1 VKQTGFVYSTDYG
14 WTFSRDSALSAQ
26 GSKLGLV
33 QFTGANEITASWF
46 NINSGGTIVAK
57 RAVATNVVAVRN
69 RETIPFT
76 CSPNPAQNLVTV
88 QFTLPKTERVWLK
101 LYSML
106 GQEVA
111 QILDE
116 NLPAGEH
123 KRLLDLSHELLG
135 QSVYFLHLQTLT
147 IFQQQ
152 TIQVLR

>member
-1 VKQTGFVYSTDYG
+1 
-14 WTFSRDSALSAQ
+14 
-26 GSKLGLV
+26 V

-116 NLPAGEH
+116 TLPAGEH
-123 KRLLDLSHELLG
+123 EKALDIRWWSLPQG
-135 QSVYFLHLQTLT
+135 TYFLRAQTPT
-147 IFQQQ
+147 FFQQQ
-152 TIQVLR
+152 LLQVMR